1 MVVKKEGTELAPMM
15 YWGPL
20 AMLDEMD
27 RMFRERAIDLENL
40 RWPSVSRSEHRAPAI
55 DLRETDES
63 YILEADLPG
72 MTKDDVT
79 IEVGDGFLDITAKK
93 EQDSETTES
102 GYIRRERGSMYYH
115 RRLTLPEDVSSE
127 EVKAK
132 LVDGVLRIDIPK
144 EQRQPQKKKVD
155 VE

>member
-27 RMFRERAIDLENL
+27 RMFRERSIDLERL
-40 RWPSVSRSEHRAPAI
+40 RWPSVSGSEHRAPAI
-55 DLRETDES
+55 DLRETDEG

-72 MTKDDVT
+72 MAKEDVT

-93 EQDSETTES
+93 EQESETSES
-102 GYIRRERGSMYYH
+102 GYIRRERGSMFYH
-115 RRLTLPEDVSSE
+115 RRLALPDDVSE
-127 EVKAK
+127 DVKAK

-144 EQRQPQKKKVD
+144 VREQPQKKKVD